1 MTIRPHDVTDL
12 YLAPVALNLDTELD
26 NLAGLSQHELRL
38 LVALR
43 TNRDP
48 GFRTGTTER
57 REDLLEAVTH
67 GIEMHDWQAS
77 WHFRGLEI
85 AHQQHR
91 LVLGVPTNVRT
102 YLDV

>member
-12 YLAPVALNLDTELD
+12 YLAPVALSLDAELD
-26 NLAGLSQHELRL
+26 NLAGLSHHELRL
-38 LVALR
+38 LVAVR
-43 TNRDP
+43 TNRGP
-48 GFRTGTTER
+48 GVQHEYDRA

-67 GIEMHDWQAS
+67 DIEMHGWQAS
-77 WHFRGLEI
+77 WHLRGLEI

-91 LVLGVPTNVRT
+91 LVLGVPANVRS